1 VTKSRLKESYKS
13 LQLFARYSVFWA
25 LARNEFRVCTRLS
38 RTKFIL
44 VVTLV
49 ICLWYFVILTMFHTL
64 DSGVVPM
71 HGVLSPRYLM
81 SILGDSYL
89 ALFCVGVLL
98 LSYDIH
104 SRDENNRILEVLQSR
119 PIGYLQIFVGRLCG
133 IMAVMGLPMVIFLLA
148 AVIYGFLSEVFG
160 ISFGEPIEP
169 WSVVSF
175 LALDVFPTFFVFG
188 SLVFFLGWVIKP
200 RFVALFVSAFCL
212 YGLMWVNSRLPLE
225 VFKPLQT
232 VTGNVVFPS
241 EIIPNVVDMQIV
253 LNRLALILMGIG
265 LLYWLSV
272 LYARNTGSNV
282 AQRAKGFYAF
292 GGGILLIAG
301 MLGSNFLG
309 MQQVAGW
316 KRFHDQH
323 FEPASFPDI
332 HHLSG
337 TVDLYPGRSVVLD
350 LNLKV
355 SVAEENSGDYV
366 LFSLNPNYRVK
377 QISVAGEKVKG
388 RKFNKGLLKIPR
400 HYFEGSEVEM
410 QLQATGRPKSKFAYL
425 DSIDKVSNIFGPEAH
440 QLRYLGT
447 KNYIFDPRFVALMPG
462 IKWYPTSGTATRE
475 DSWSTR
481 QKYFFTVDLQV
492 SVPSKWLVAGPAKR
506 ERLESK
512 GRSVFRFQTHNPV
525 PRIALVASRFERA
538 SQQVG
543 AVEFELLYDRS
554 HRRNFETLTVADNP
568 AQRLWVEGLIEEVSS
583 AGLEYPYSAYSLVE
597 VPAALRT
604 FGSDSKLSSVLGT
617 PGILMM
623 PETSL
628 PTMHIDSLFDASHY
642 ETSGPINWSDSEWV
656 IDVRLSLNAYFEF
669 DQYIGNHL
677 VHFYQSVLS
686 DQINATG
693 PDALM
698 LNLVLEQLLQLVLAD
713 REISF
718 DFDSALDRDVLDLTQ
733 IDAVQIGNLFRILEC
748 SKDTKCFY
756 YDRSEQQLD
765 LLSARERQLN
775 SDSVLDVVET
785 MSLFDFESSKISTVK
800 QRALRIRSL
809 AVSKVLVDVLGTDA
823 ISAILA
829 ELLQRFRGQNLTYN
843 DFVSVAQSRGID
855 FESRLDDMIH
865 STGLPG
871 FIASDAAQ
879 HRVQT
884 ENSEQSAFQTTF
896 TLQNG
901 EPVSGYCL
909 VTPIDHFNHRAHK
922 HLIEKS
928 PIFVDRNQAFEVV
941 VQSESPLHCIEIKPY
956 LSLNRTR
963 FQIVVPMVQDLSD
976 EEQERAR
983 FSRGAI
989 EITSVREIEN
999 KQADDTPFIVIDDLE
1014 AGFSV
1019 VDKSNRFKVQPIVHF
1034 ARSFLGVSDSDMIRG
1049 LPAFRFEEVAVPKD
1063 TWERKTQPTAYGRY
1077 WKTYAVNR
1085 TGGGQTF
1092 AKFAAVL
1099 PAQGSWRLEYF
1110 LPERYLTRARQ
1121 YAKYFSI
1128 ETSTLW
1134 QGVAQIDVHVDET
1147 VRTEL
1152 LDTKNLETGWYV
1164 IGSYNIEDP
1173 EVEVWISNPEGG
1185 VVFADAIRWSPAES
1199 NE

>member
-1 VTKSRLKESYKS
+1 MLGVMMGKMVRKHLAWE
-13 LQLFARYSVFWA
+13 V
-25 LARNEFRVCTRLS
+25 LARNEIRVCARLS

-44 VVTLV
+44 VVAFG
-49 ICLWYFVILTMFHTL
+49 ICLWYFVILTMFHML

-89 ALFCVGVLL
+89 ALFCLGVLL

-104 SRDENNRILEVLQSR
+104 SRDENNRIQEVLQSK
-119 PIGYLQIFVGRLCG
+119 PVGNLQFFAGRLFGIFV
-133 IMAVMGLPMVIFLLA
+133 VMGLPMVFFLMVAVFYGVLSGIFALP
-148 AVIYGFLSEVFG
+148 
-160 ISFGEPIEP
+160 FGEPIEP

-175 LALDVFPTFFVFG
+175 LVLDVFPTFFVFG
-188 SLVFFLGWVIKP
+188 SLVFFLGWIIKP

-212 YGLMWVNSRLPLE
+212 YGVMWVNSRLPLE
-225 VFKPLQT
+225 IFKPLQT
-232 VTGNVVFPS
+232 VTGNVIFPS
-241 EIIPNVVDMQIV
+241 EIIPNFLETQVV

-265 LLYWLSV
+265 FLYWLSV
-272 LYARNTGSNV
+272 LYARNTGSSV

-292 GGGILLIAG
+292 GGGILLIVG
-301 MLGSNFLG
+301 MIGSNYLEQ
-309 MQQVAGW
+309 QQVTGW

-323 FEPASFPDI
+323 FEPSSFPDI

-337 TVDLYPGRSVVLD
+337 TVDLYPGRNIA
-350 LNLKV
+350 LNLNLDV
-355 SVAEENSGDYV
+355 SVSEEFPGNFV
-366 LFSLNPNYRVK
+366 LFSLNPNYRIK
-377 QISVAGEKVKG
+377 QITVAGEKVKG
-388 RKFNKGLLKIPR
+388 HRFNKGLLKIPR
-400 HYFEGSEVEM
+400 HYFEGSKVEM
-410 QLQATGRPKSKFAYL
+410 QLQATGRPKSQFAYL
-425 DSIDKVSNIFGPEAH
+425 DSIDKVSNIFGREAH

-447 KNYIFDPRFVALMPG
+447 ENHIFDPRFVALMPG

-475 DSWSTR
+475 DMWHKR
-481 QKYFFTVDLQV
+481 PKDFFTVDLHV

-506 ERLESK
+506 EFLESK

-525 PRIALVASRFERA
+525 PRFALVASRFERA
-538 SQQVG
+538 SQRVG
-543 AVEFELLYDRS
+543 TVEFELLYDRS
-554 HRRNFETLTVADNP
+554 HRRAFEPLTVADNP
-568 AQRLWVEGLIEEVSS
+568 AQRLWVEDLLEEVSS
-583 AGLEYPYSAYSLVE
+583 AGLEYPYSAYSVVE

-604 FGSDSKLSSVLGT
+604 FGGDSKLSSVLGM

-628 PTMHIDSLFDASHY
+628 PTIHIDSLFD
-642 ETSGPINWSDSEWV
+642 EWDFGWNGPIDWSDSEWV
-656 IDVRLSLNAYFEF
+656 KSMRLRLYEYFGF
-669 DQYIGNHL
+669 DQYVGNHL

-733 IDAVQIGNLFRILEC
+733 IDAVQIGNLLRILEC
-748 SKDTKCFY
+748 QRDTKCIY
-756 YDRSEQQLD
+756 YDRSEQHLD
-765 LLSARERQLN
+765 LLSARDRQLN

-785 MSLFDFESSKISTVK
+785 LSLFDFESSEISTVG

-809 AVSKVLVDVLGTDA
+809 AVSKVLVDVWGTDA
-823 ISAILA
+823 IRAILA
-829 ELLQRFRGQNLTYN
+829 ELLQQFRGQNFNYH
-843 DFVSVAQSRGID
+843 DFISLAQSHGVD

-871 FIASDAAQ
+871 FIASDATQ

-884 ENSEQSAFQTTF
+884 EDSKQSIFQTTF

-909 VTPIDHFNHRAHK
+909 VTPILRSTDRADAGGP
-922 HLIEKS
+922 IETP
-928 PIFVDRNQAFEVV
+928 PIFVHSNQSLEVV
-941 VQSESPLHCIEIKPY
+941 IQTESPLLYVAIIPY

-963 FQIVVPMVQDLSD
+963 FDLVVPLVQDLSD
-976 EEQERAR
+976 EERERA
-983 FSRGAI
+983 SREGRGTV
-989 EITSVREIEN
+989 EIISLLEIEN
-999 KQADDTPFIVIDDLE
+999 VQADDTRFIVIDDLD

-1019 VDKSNRFKVQPIVHF
+1019 VDKSNRFKVQPIAHF
-1034 ARSFLGVSDSDMIRG
+1034 ARSFLGVSASEMIRG

-1063 TWERKTQPTAYGRY
+1063 TWERKTEPTAYGRY

-1099 PAQGSWRLEYF
+1099 PAQESWRLEYF

-1128 ETSTLW
+1128 ETHKVW
-1134 QGVAQIDVHVDET
+1134 MGVAQIDVHVDET

-1152 LDTKNLETGWYV
+1152 LDTKNLETGWHI
-1164 IGSYNIEDP
+1164 IGNYNIRAP

-1185 VVFADAIRWSPAES
+1185 VVFADAIRWSPVEEAD
-1199 NE
+1199 

>member
-1 VTKSRLKESYKS
+1 MLGVMMRKMVREHLA
-13 LQLFARYSVFWA
+13 LLV
-25 LARNEFRVCTRLS
+25 LARNEIRVCARLS
-38 RTKFIL
+38 RTKFML
-44 VVTLV
+44 AVAFV

-119 PIGYLQIFVGRLCG
+119 PVGNLQIFVGRLCG

-175 LALDVFPTFFVFG
+175 LVLDVFPTFFVFG

-225 VFKPLQT
+225 IFKPLQT
-232 VTGNVVFPS
+232 VTGNVIFPS
-241 EIIPNVVDMQIV
+241 EIIPNFLETQVV
-253 LNRLALILMGIG
+253 LNRLALILIGIG
-265 LLYWLSV
+265 FLYWLSV
-272 LYARNTGSNV
+272 FYARNTGSSV
-282 AQRAKGFYAF
+282 TQRAKGFYAF

-301 MLGSNFLG
+301 MVGSNFLG

-323 FEPASFPDI
+323 FEPTSFPDI

-355 SVAEENSGDYV
+355 SVVEENSGDYV
-366 LFSLNPNYRVK
+366 LFSLNPNYRIK
-377 QISVAGEKVKG
+377 QITVAGEKVNG
-388 RKFNKGLLKIPR
+388 RRFNKGLLKIPR
-400 HYFEGSEVEM
+400 HYFEGSKVEM
-410 QLQATGRPKSKFAYL
+410 QLQAAGRPKSKFAYL

-447 KNYIFDPRFVALMPG
+447 ENYIFDPRFVALMPG

-481 QKYFFTVDLQV
+481 QKDFFTVDLQV

-554 HRRNFETLTVADNP
+554 HRRNFEPFTVANNP
-568 AQRLWVEGLIEEVSS
+568 ARRLWVEDLLEEVSS

-604 FGSDSKLSSVLGT
+604 FGSDRKLSSVLGM

-628 PTMHIDSLFDASHY
+628 PTMHIDSLFEEHHFEWYGSIDW
-642 ETSGPINWSDSEWV
+642 TDSEWV
-656 IDVRLSLNAYFEF
+656 GAARNSLYTYFGF

-698 LNLVLEQLLQLVLAD
+698 LNLVVEQLVQLVLAD

-718 DFDSALDRDVLDLTQ
+718 DFDSALDRDELDLTQ
-733 IDAVQIGNLFRILEC
+733 IDAVQIINFFRILEC
-748 SKDTKCFY
+748 SRDTKCFY
-756 YDRSEQQLD
+756 YDRSDQHLD
-765 LLSARERQLN
+765 LLSARDRQLN

-785 MSLFDFESSKISTVK
+785 VSLFDFESSEISTVE
-800 QRALRIRSL
+800 QRALRVRSL
-809 AVSKVLVDVLGTDA
+809 AVSRVLVDVWGTNA
-823 ISAILA
+823 VSSILV
-829 ELLQRFRGQNLTYN
+829 ELLQQFRGQNFTYN
-843 DFVSVAQSRGID
+843 DFVSVAQSQGID

-884 ENSEQSAFQTTF
+884 EDSEQSTFQTIF

-901 EPVSGYCL
+901 EPVSGFCL
-909 VTPIDHFNHRAHK
+909 VTPINHLSDRVHK
-922 HLIEKS
+922 HLIKKS
-928 PIFVDRNQAFEVV
+928 PIFVDRNQTFEVV
-941 VQSESPLHCIEIKPY
+941 IQSELPLHYIEIVPY

-963 FQIVVPMVQDLSD
+963 FQIVVPMVQDLSN

-983 FSRGAI
+983 SGGGAM
-989 EITSVREIEN
+989 EIISVREIEN
-999 KQADDTPFIVIDDLE
+999 KQADDTRFIVIDDLDD
-1014 AGFSV
+1014 GFSV
-1019 VDKSNRFKVQPIVHF
+1019 VDKSNRFKVQPLAHF
-1034 ARSFLGVSDSDMIRG
+1034 ARSFLGVSDRDMIRG

-1063 TWERKTQPTAYGRY
+1063 TWERKTEPTAYGYY
-1077 WKTYAVNR
+1077 WKTYTLNQK
-1085 TGGGQTF
+1085 GGGETYARF
-1092 AKFAAVL
+1092 ASEL
-1099 PAQGSWRLEYF
+1099 PTSGLWRLEYF
-1110 LPERYLTRARQ
+1110 LPDRYVSQARR
-1121 YAKYFSI
+1121 YAKSFSSVLSRFI
-1128 ETSTLW
+1128 G
-1134 QGVAQIDVHVDET
+1134 GVAQIDVHVDE
-1147 VRTEL
+1147 VIRTEL
-1152 LDTKNLETGWYV
+1152 LDTENLERGWHV
-1164 IGSYNIEDP
+1164 IGNYNVEDP
-1173 EVEVWISNPEGG
+1173 EVEVWISNPNDYPL
-1185 VVFADAIRWSPAES
+1185 VVFADAIRWSPVEEAD
-1199 NE
+1199 

>member
-1 VTKSRLKESYKS
+1 MLGVMIGKMVHEHL
-13 LQLFARYSVFWA
+13 AWMV
-25 LARNEFRVCTRLS
+25 LARNEIRVCTRLS

-44 VVTLV
+44 AVALV
-49 ICLWYFVILTMFHTL
+49 LCTWYFVILTMFHML

-89 ALFCVGVLL
+89 ALFCLGVLL

-104 SRDENNRILEVLQSR
+104 SRDENNRIQEILQSK
-119 PIGYLQIFVGRLCG
+119 PVDNLQFFAGRLFGIFV
-133 IMAVMGLPMVIFLLA
+133 VMGLPMVFFLLV
-148 AVIYGFLSEVFG
+148 AVFYGVLSG
-160 ISFGEPIEP
+160 IFALPFGEPIEP

-175 LALDVFPTFFVFG
+175 LILDVVPTFFFFG
-188 SLVFFLGWVIKP
+188 SLVFFLGWLIKP

-225 VFKPLQT
+225 IFKPLQT
-232 VTGNVVFPS
+232 VTGNVIFPS
-241 EIIPNVVDMQIV
+241 EIIPNFLEIQVV
-253 LNRLALILMGIG
+253 LNRLALILLGIG
-265 LLYWLSV
+265 FLYWLSV

-292 GGGILLIAG
+292 GGGILFILG
-301 MLGSNFLG
+301 MVGSNYLEQ
-309 MQQVAGW
+309 QQVAGW

-323 FEPASFPDI
+323 FEPSSFPDI
-332 HHLSG
+332 HRLSG
-337 TVDLYPGRSVVLD
+337 SVDLYPGRNIVLD
-350 LNLKV
+350 LNLDV
-355 SVAEENSGDYV
+355 SVSEEYRGDYV
-366 LFSLNPNYRVK
+366 LFSLNPNYRIK
-377 QISVAGEKVKG
+377 QITVAGEKVKG
-388 RKFNKGLLKIPR
+388 RRFNKGLLKIPR
-400 HYFEGSEVEM
+400 QYFEGSKVEM

-425 DSIDKVSNIFGPEAH
+425 DSIDKISNIFGPEAH

-481 QKYFFTVDLQV
+481 QKDFFAVDLQV

-506 ERLESK
+506 ELVENK
-512 GRSVFRFQTHNPV
+512 GRSVFRFQTQNPV

-554 HRRNFETLTVADNP
+554 HRRNFEPFTVADNP
-568 AQRLWVEGLIEEVSS
+568 AQRLWVEDLLEEVSS

-604 FGSDSKLSSVLGT
+604 FGSDSELSSVLGM

-628 PTMHIDSLFDASHY
+628 PTMHFDSLYDFDDGYSSTATSWNDPRWVRATRHSLY
-642 ETSGPINWSDSEWV
+642 E
-656 IDVRLSLNAYFEF
+656 YFGF

-698 LNLVLEQLLQLVLAD
+698 LNLVLEQLVQLVLAN

-718 DFDSALDRDVLDLTQ
+718 DFDSALDRNVLDLTQ
-733 IDAVQIGNLFRILEC
+733 IDAVQIINLFRILEC
-748 SKDTKCFY
+748 QKDTKCIY
-756 YDRSEQQLD
+756 YDRSEQHLD
-765 LLSARERQLN
+765 LLSARDRQLN
-775 SDSVLDVVET
+775 SDLVLDVVET
-785 MSLFDFESSKISTVK
+785 MSLFDFESSKISTVE

-809 AVSKVLVDVLGTDA
+809 AVSKVLVDVWGTDVV
-823 ISAILA
+823 SSILV
-829 ELLQRFRGQNLTYN
+829 ELLQRFRGQNLTYD

-884 ENSEQSAFQTTF
+884 ENSEQSTFQTTF

-901 EPVSGYCL
+901 EPVSGYCF
-909 VTPIDHFNHRAHK
+909 VTPINHLSDRVYSD
-922 HLIEKS
+922 LIEKS

-941 VQSESPLHCIEIKPY
+941 IQSELPLHYIEIKPY
-956 LSLNRTR
+956 LSLNRTK
-963 FQIVVPMVQDLSD
+963 FQIFVPKVQDLSD
-976 EEQERAR
+976 EEQERVE
-983 FSRGAI
+983 FGGGTM
-989 EITSVREIEN
+989 EIISVREIEN
-999 KQADDTPFIVIDDLE
+999 AQADDTRFIVIDDLD

-1019 VDKSNRFKVQPIVHF
+1019 VDKSNRFKVHPIAHF
-1034 ARSFLGVSDSDMIRG
+1034 ARSFIGVSDRDVIRG
-1049 LPAFRFEEVAVPKD
+1049 LPAFQFEEIAVPKD
-1063 TWERKTQPTAYGRY
+1063 TWERKTEPTAYGKY
-1077 WKTYAVNR
+1077 WKTYTLNQK
-1085 TGGGQTF
+1085 GGGETYARF
-1092 AKFAAVL
+1092 ASKL
-1099 PAQGSWRLEYF
+1099 PTPGLWRLEYF
-1110 LPERYLTRARQ
+1110 LPDRYVIQARQ
-1121 YAKYFSI
+1121 YAKNFSSVI
-1128 ETSTLW
+1128 SRISR
-1134 QGVAQIDVHVDET
+1134 GVAQIDVHIDGVA
-1147 VRTEL
+1147 RTEL
-1152 LDTKNLETGWYV
+1152 LDPEDLELGWYV
-1164 IGSYNIEDP
+1164 IGNYNIEDP
-1173 EVEVWISNPEGG
+1173 EVEVWISNPNDWG
-1185 VVFADAIRWSPAES
+1185 VVFADAIRWSPVEDS
-1199 NE
+1199 D